1 MGSAGLVWDQ
11 KPTFFGILDLG
22 DFWPGRLGWARMGSS
37 RNQLF
42 LGSSGLVWDQKP
54 TFFGI
59 LDLGDFWPGRLGWAR
74 LGSSGTRNQL
84 FLEFLT

>member
-1 MGSAGLVWDQ
+1 MGSDGL
-11 KPTFFGILDLG
+11 
-22 DFWPGRLGWARMGSS
+22 A
-37 RNQLF
+37 
-42 LGSSGLVWDQKP
+42 GLVWDQKP

-74 LGSSGTRNQL
+74 LGSYGLWDQKPTFFGILDLGDFWPGRLGWARLGWARLGSSGTRNQL

>member
-1 MGSAGLVWDQ
+1 MGSSGTFFGIVQ

-22 DFWPGRLGWARMGSS
+22 DFWPGRLGWA
-37 RNQLF
+37 
-42 LGSSGLVWDQKP
+42 
-54 TFFGI
+54 
-59 LDLGDFWPGRLGWAR
+59 

>member
-1 MGSAGLVWDQ
+1 MAG
-11 KPTFFGILDLG
+11 P
-22 DFWPGRLGWARMGSS
+22 ARM
-37 RNQLF
+37 
-42 LGSSGLVWDQKP
+42 GSSGLVWDQKP

-74 LGSSGTRNQL
+74 LGSSRDQKPTFFGILDLGDFWPGRLGWARMGSSGTRNQL

>member
-1 MGSAGLVWDQ
+1 MAGPARMGSDGLWVWDQ

-22 DFWPGRLGWARMGSS
+22 DFWPGRLGWAR
-37 RNQLF
+37 
-42 LGSSGLVWDQKP
+42 LGSYGLVWDQKP

>member
-1 MGSAGLVWDQ
+1 MAGPARMGSAGLVWDQ

-22 DFWPGRLGWARMGSS
+22 DFWPGRLGWAR
-37 RNQLF
+37 
-42 LGSSGLVWDQKP
+42 LGSYGLVWDQKP